1 MWMYNYYEDVG
12 VCLSVCRDSQLLGT
26 GHLSRKLTVH
36 RVPESDELHIHYLS
50 IEYGELNTSN
60 ISSIA
65 CIQLDSLNFQEIYP
79 IWCTPTTSSGLIHNT
94 VGSIWSGIS

>member
-1 MWMYNYYEDVG
+1 MKTLVS

-50 IEYGELNTSN
+50 MEYGENISN
-60 ISSIA
+60 ITPLPASS
-65 CIQLDSLNFQEIYP
+65 
-79 IWCTPTTSSGLIHNT
+79 
-94 VGSIWSGIS
+94 